1 MKKIYQGKTK
11 DVFDLENGK
20 YLLKFKD
27 DVTGENG
34 VFDPGANTVG
44 LSIEG
49 VGHEG
54 LKITKYFFE
63 ILKKKGISQEKILK
77 AMERVSI
84 VPVLTAHPTQVQRK
98 SILDLTKKLTD
109 IYPFSML
116 HQ

>member
-1 MKKIYQGKTK
+1 MEKIYTGKTK
-11 DVFDLENGK
+11 DIYKSEDGN
-20 YLLKFKD
+20 YILKFKD

-63 ILKKKGISQEKILK
+63 ILKKKG
-77 AMERVSI
+77 
-84 VPVLTAHPTQVQRK
+84 K
-98 SILDLTKKLTD
+98 SK
-109 IYPFSML
+109 Y
-116 HQ
+116 